1 MDLWVSGGA
10 GLKEH
15 GGEETVV
22 GLFYM
27 KEEQQEQK
35 KKQQRKKLAAVLSMF
50 KAERELGSVRPNS
63 Y

>member
-27 KEEQQEQK
+27 KEEQEQK
-35 KKQQRKKLAAVLSMF
+35 KKHQRKKFAAVLSMF